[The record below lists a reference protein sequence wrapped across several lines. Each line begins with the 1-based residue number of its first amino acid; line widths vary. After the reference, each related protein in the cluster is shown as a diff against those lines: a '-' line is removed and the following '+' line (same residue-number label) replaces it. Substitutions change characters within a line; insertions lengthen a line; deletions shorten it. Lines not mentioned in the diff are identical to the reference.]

1 MSKKYPGG
9 IIKGTPVVPTATAAS
24 GIWTACQAA
33 NYAKQGIWPRSPGAP
48 TIGTATA
55 SGLSAS
61 ITFTAPADTGSAAIT
76 TYTAT
81 STPGSITGT
90 SASSPVTVSGLTANT
105 SYTFVVNATNGAGTG
120 PSSAASNSVTATVP
134 GWILTMTGASTNF
147 QTLNFNSGGNIFGSG
162 STAGS
167 PNTDAFLSQIA
178 TDGTVSAKKALSGS
192 DYEAFKNVVVDS
204 SGNIHAF
211 GYNIPTGVGQGQ
223 ALVMKLNSSYG
234 ITWQKKFEYSAY
246 ANDEGIASG
255 GIDSSGNVYFS
266 SSYYDG
272 SRLQGMA
279 FQLNSSGTVNW
290 AVRLSS
296 GRDTYPRYSYVDSSG
311 NTYIN
316 ATDAYNP
323 GVGSY
328 RQVTIKLDGTGA
340 IAWQRTIYRTPA
352 NENVNAGEGQSIYA
366 DSSGNVYVVGRCQ
379 YLSNNGGFVAKYNS
393 SGTLQWNVELGNAS
407 IGVSLEGVT
416 ADSSGNV
423 YVTGTNVSSNRA
435 LIFKFNSSGSLQW
448 QRQLYWSGGAGVSTT
463 GRGINVSGDFVYIG
477 GQIYSS
483 PNGALLAKL
492 KTDGSGTGTVGN
504 WTYDASTFS
513 TSASTLTDAT
523 AGFTAST
530 LTSYTTANTSLTL
543 ADRTLTD
550 TLVTL

>member
-1 MSKKYPGG
+1 M
-9 IIKGTPVVPTATAAS
+9 S
-24 GIWTACQAA
+24 GINTMMV
-33 NYAKQGIWPRSPGAP
+33 GAVV
-48 TIGTATA
+48 
-55 SGLSAS
+55 
-61 ITFTAPADTGSAAIT
+61 
-76 TYTAT
+76 
-81 STPGSITGT
+81 
-90 SASSPVTVSGLTANT
+90 SSKPN
-105 SYTFVVNATNGAGTG
+105 
-120 PSSAASNSVTATVP
+120 
-134 GWILTMTGASTNF
+134 WILTMTGASTNF
-147 QTLNFNSGGNIFGSG
+147 QSLNFNSSGDIFGSG
-162 STAGS
+162 STDGS
-167 PNTDAFLSQIA
+167 PNTDAFLSRFA
-178 TDGTVSAKKALSGS
+178 ADGTVSAKKALSGS
-192 DYEAFKNVVVDS
+192 SYEAFKNVVVDS

-272 SRLQGMA
+272 SKAQGMA
-279 FQLNSSGTVNW
+279 FQLNSSGTVSW

-296 GRDTYPRYSYVDSSG
+296 GRDTYTRYSYVDSSG

-316 ATDAYNP
+316 ITDAYNP
-323 GVGSY
+323 SFGVY
-328 RQVTIKLDGTGA
+328 RQVTIKLDNTGA
-340 IAWQRTIYRTPA
+340 IAWQRTIYRSTG

-366 DSSGNVYVVGRCQ
+366 DSSGNVYVVGRCP
-379 YLSNNGGFVAKYNS
+379 LSGSNGGFVAKYNS
-393 SGTLQWNVELGNAS
+393 SGTLQWNVELGS
-407 IGVSLEGVT
+407 SGVSVSLEGIT

-423 YVTGTNVSSNRA
+423 YVTGTNQSSDRV

-463 GRGINVSGDFVYIG
+463 GRGINVSGDFVYIC

-483 PNGALLAKL
+483 PNGALAAKL

-504 WTYDASTFS
+504 WTYAASTFS
-513 TSASTLTDAT
+513 TSASTLSDTT

-530 LTSYTTANTSLTL
+530 LTQYTTADTSLSF

-550 TLVTL
+550 TLVAF